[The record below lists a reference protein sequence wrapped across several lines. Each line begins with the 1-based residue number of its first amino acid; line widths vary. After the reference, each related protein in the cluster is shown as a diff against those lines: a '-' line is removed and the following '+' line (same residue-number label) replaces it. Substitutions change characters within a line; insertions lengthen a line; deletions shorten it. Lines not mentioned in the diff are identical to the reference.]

1 MYILAVDTCDAAGS
15 AAVLKNTR
23 VLGEINID
31 SPVTHSERL
40 MDSID
45 FLLRRLNMEIRRID
59 GYAIAAGP
67 GSFTGIRIG
76 MSTVKSFSFSSGK
89 PIAPVS
95 RLKALA
101 YKLSGEGNR
110 LICPFLDA
118 KKNQVYAA
126 LYEKQIDGV
135 KINIPEGSYYPD
147 EFLSRL
153 PSRQVIHF
161 IGSGTDAYRDSIRHR
176 LKDRAVASG
185 RSPFAACE
193 TGRLGYEMLKLNQ
206 GKDYREAA
214 PIYLRKSQA
223 EEKH

>member
-1 MYILAVDTCDAAGS
+1 MYILAVDTCDTAGS
-15 AAVLKNTR
+15 AAVLKNKQ

-45 FLLRRLNMEIRRID
+45 FLLRRLNMDIRRID

-89 PIAPVS
+89 PIATVS

-153 PSRQVIHF
+153 PSRRVIHF
-161 IGSGTDAYRDSIRHR
+161 IGSGTDAYRENIRNR
-176 LKDRAVASG
+176 LKDCAVASG
-185 RSPFAACE
+185 RSPFAAYE
-193 TGRLGYEMLKLNQ
+193 AGRLGYEMLKLNQ
-206 GKDYREAA
+206 GKDYRKAS